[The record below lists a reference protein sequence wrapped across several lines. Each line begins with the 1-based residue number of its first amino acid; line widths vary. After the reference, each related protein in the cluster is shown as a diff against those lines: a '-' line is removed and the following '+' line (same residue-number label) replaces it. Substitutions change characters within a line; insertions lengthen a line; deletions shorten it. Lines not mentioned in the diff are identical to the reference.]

1 MSKMLWE
8 LELPVMIAEAK
19 EDLSKN
25 NIWKY
30 MRPFKMYMSRY
41 KLVANVDGKKQDIT
55 YDYFSKILFGGRV
68 GIIKDPVYGLCIGRI
83 SQEKEDAN
91 GMIEK
96 ASFEYNNGKVVSGKK
111 VGKDMV
117 VAYADMTHLPPI
129 LYLIAIGNKIITKE
143 AIIDQQDNMLR
154 KPIVITGEGEDFDN
168 AVNNA
173 NNVLSGIE
181 WINTKKKGGKN
192 KKGTLLDTSEM
203 QVLNLQLGNAYKGAE
218 LWDSRKH
225 YEEFLCEYM
234 GYTTTKNEK
243 KERMNTTEVENDN
256 SIGQT
261 ISKADEYCLRKMVE
275 DVKEV
280 LDVQIEV
287 EKIMQEEVSSNGSEE
302 DMERDVAGRKRNS
315 NNN

>member
-8 LELPVMIAEAK
+8 LSLPVEIAEAK
-19 EDLSKN
+19 EDIGKN
-25 NIWKY
+25 NIWKF
-30 MRPFKMYMSRY
+30 MRYFKMFMSRY
-41 KLVANVDGKKQDIT
+41 KLVATVDSEEQDIT
-55 YDYFSKILFGGRV
+55 YDYFSKIMFGGRV
-68 GIIKDPVYGLCIGRI
+68 GLIKDPVYGLCVGRI
-83 SQEKEDAN
+83 SQESEDAN
-91 GMIEK
+91 GLIKK
-96 ASFEYNNGKVVSGKK
+96 AIFEYNNGRTVSKTN
-111 VGKDMV
+111 GKDLV
-117 VAYADMTHLPPI
+117 VAYSDMTRLPPI
-129 LYLIAIGNKIITKE
+129 LYIYAIGSKIITKE

-181 WINTKKKGGKN
+181 WINTKRKGGKN

-225 YEEFLCEYM
+225 YEELLCEFM

-261 ISKADEYCLRKMVE
+261 MGKSEEVCLRKMID
-275 DVKEV
+275 DVKKV
-280 LDVQIEV
+280 LGVEIRL
-287 EKIMQEEVSSNGSEE
+287 EKILKEEVKDNGSDKE
-302 DMERDVAGRKRNS
+302 DLGRNADRGQRD
-315 NNN
+315 

>member
-19 EDLSKN
+19 EDISKN

-30 MRPFKMYMSRY
+30 MRYFKMFMSRY
-41 KLVANVDGKKQDIT
+41 KLVAKVDGEEQDIT
-55 YDYFSKILFGGRV
+55 YDYFSKILFAGRV

-83 SQEKEDAN
+83 SQEREDAN
-91 GMIEK
+91 GLIEK
-96 ASFEYNNGKVVSGKK
+96 ATFEYNNGKTVSGKR

-117 VAYADMTHLPPI
+117 VAYSDMTRLPPI

-181 WINTKKKGGKN
+181 WINTKKKAGKN

-261 ISKADEYCLRKMVE
+261 MGKADELCLRKMIE
-275 DVKEV
+275 DVKKV
-280 LDVQIEV
+280 LNVEIRL
-287 EKIMQEEVSSNGSEE
+287 EKILKEEVSDNGSDKE
-302 DMERDVAGRKRNS
+302 DMERNADRGQRD
-315 NNN
+315 

>member
-19 EDLSKN
+19 EDFSKN
-25 NIWKY
+25 NIWKF
-30 MRPFKMYMSRY
+30 MRYFNMFMSRY
-41 KLVANVDGKKQDIT
+41 RLIATVDEKEQDIS
-55 YDYFSKILFGGRV
+55 YDYFSKIMFGPV
-68 GIIKDPVYGLCIGRI
+68 GIILDPVYGLCVGRI
-83 SQEKEDAN
+83 SKEKENAN
-91 GMIEK
+91 GLIET
-96 ASFEYNNGKVVSGKK
+96 ATFEYDNGKTVSGKK
-111 VGKDMV
+111 VGEDMV
-117 VAYADMTHLPPI
+117 VAYSDMTRLPPV
-129 LYLIAIGNKIITKE
+129 LYLYAIGSKIIAKE
-143 AIIDQQDNMLR
+143 SIIDQQDNMLR

-181 WINTKKKGGKN
+181 WINTKKKSGKN

-203 QVLNLQLGNAYKGAE
+203 QVLNLQLGNAYKGSE

-225 YEEFLCEYM
+225 YEELLCEYM

-261 ISKADEYCLRKMVE
+261 LGKSGEMLLRKMIK

-280 LDVQIEV
+280 LGV
-287 EKIMQEEVSSNGSEE
+287 EIRLEKVLKEEVKQDVSSEEKLGQSSNG
-302 DMERDVAGRKRNS
+302 KREN
-315 NNN
+315 